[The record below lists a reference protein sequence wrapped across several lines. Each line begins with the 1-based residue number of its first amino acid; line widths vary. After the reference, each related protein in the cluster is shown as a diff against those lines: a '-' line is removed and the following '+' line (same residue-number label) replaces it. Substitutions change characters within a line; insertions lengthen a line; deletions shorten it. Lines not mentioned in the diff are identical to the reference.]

1 MTSSILI
8 TGANRGLGLEF
19 VRQYAAAGAR
29 VLACAR
35 RPGEAKALLDLAA
48 ASKGKVTV
56 HALDVASDASV
67 AHLASDI
74 GGEPIDILINNAG
87 VYGGD
92 HQRLGN
98 IDYETWL
105 RTFSTN
111 TLGPVRVLEALRAN
125 LMKGHQKKAVA
136 ITSAMGSNPRHDGA
150 ALIYRSSKAALNN
163 AMRGLSVALK
173 GDGVIVV
180 TMHPGWVKTDMG
192 GPNAPLT
199 PAEAVATMMSVIG
212 ALKPAESGR
221 FINYDGEEIPW

>member
-1 MTSSILI
+1 MTTVLV

-29 VLACAR
+29 VHACAR
-35 RPGEAKALLDLAA
+35 HPGEAKALLDLAA

-67 AHLASDI
+67 AHLATDV

-98 IDYETWL
+98 IDYETWI
-105 RTFSTN
+105 RTLN
-111 TLGPVRVLEALRAN
+111 INALGPVRVVEALRAN
-125 LMKGHQKKAVA
+125 LAKGQQKKAVA

-163 AMRGLSVALK
+163 AVRGLSVALK
-173 GDGVIVV
+173 GDGVIAVA
-180 TMHPGWVKTDMG
+180 MHPGWVKTDMG
-192 GPNAPLT
+192 GSSAPLT
-199 PAEAVATMMSVIG
+199 PPEAVATMIKVIG
-212 ALKPAESGR
+212 ALKPAETGR

>member
-1 MTSSILI
+1 MTTVLV

-35 RPGEAKALLDLAA
+35 HPGEAKALLDLAA

-67 AHLASDI
+67 AHLATDV

-98 IDYETWL
+98 IDYETWI
-105 RTFSTN
+105 RTLN
-111 TLGPVRVLEALRAN
+111 INALGPVRVVEALRAN
-125 LMKGHQKKAVA
+125 LAKGQQKKAIA
-136 ITSAMGSNPRHDGA
+136 ITSTMGSNPRHDGA

-163 AMRGLSVALK
+163 AVRGLSVALK
-173 GDGVIVV
+173 RDGVIAVA
-180 TMHPGWVKTDMG
+180 MHPGWVKTDMG
-192 GPNAPLT
+192 GSSAPLT
-199 PAEAVATMMSVIG
+199 PPEAVATMIKVIG
-212 ALKPAESGR
+212 ALKLAETGR